1 LEAWIASE
9 ERERSMDHVFLRGG
23 QISQAGSVLGVVLGT
38 LFGNL
43 DLRLPTVAA
52 GLLFLIFGI
61 VLIGIMPE
69 RNFSPTREKEKNLLS
84 DIAGLFKVNL
94 SFIKGAPMLLLLL
107 AITFC
112 GGLASEGFD
121 RLSTAHF
128 LDDTLMPS
136 FGPLNSVTWF
146 GVMSLLGSGL
156 GILASQILIAY
167 LEKKGTA
174 SRTGVVF
181 FTSAGYILGLIL
193 FASGKN
199 FWFVLVVF
207 LLTGLMRTLKEPVLD
222 AWMNEHVEERM
233 RATVFSTNGQLNSFG
248 QIIGGPLVG
257 LVAQQISVSWGLV
270 CTALLLL
277 PVLFLLPIAEKME
290 KTKRSN

>member
-1 LEAWIASE
+1 
-9 ERERSMDHVFLRGG
+9 
-23 QISQAGSVLGVVLGT
+23 
-38 LFGNL
+38 
-43 DLRLPTVAA
+43 
-52 GLLFLIFGI
+52 
-61 VLIGIMPE
+61 
-69 RNFSPTREKEKNLLS
+69 
-84 DIAGLFKVNL
+84 
-94 SFIKGAPMLLLLL
+94 
-107 AITFC
+107 
-112 GGLASEGFD
+112 
-121 RLSTAHF
+121 
-128 LDDTLMPS
+128 
-136 FGPLNSVTWF
+136 
-146 GVMSLLGSGL
+146 MSLLGSGL